1 MSAFKMLLKA
11 GYSLDEAISKVGRR
25 PDEKEKRE
33 ILEYLSGAG
42 ESVAE
47 INEAKYSSVGATAE
61 DRIMDRFDYFHKN
74 TYETIRSRHICGIGD
89 CNSNL
94 TILRRIKYGNGSL
107 SKRGFLNKG
116 FTKGEAAYY
125 CEANNGNN

>member
-11 GYSLDEAISKVGRR
+11 GYSLDEAISKVGRK

-33 ILEYLSGAG
+33 ILEYLSGVG

-47 INEAKYSSVGATAE
+47 I
-61 DRIMDRFDYFHKN
+61 
-74 TYETIRSRHICGIGD
+74 
-89 CNSNL
+89 
-94 TILRRIKYGNGSL
+94 
-107 SKRGFLNKG
+107 
-116 FTKGEAAYY
+116 KGEVAYY